1 MSIAPRVVSVRSL
14 PAGGWGSPKAPA
26 IYRAEFSPKRGGWV
40 WRLEEKALRGR
51 FQDKRHQ
58 YREWGVY
65 GSQKAARWAD
75 EEAEKRGLR
84 VMVGARHNDK
94 LTPKQVALLGLS

>member
-1 MSIAPRVVSVRSL
+1 MSIVPRVVSVRSL

-26 IYRAEFSPKRGGWV
+26 IYRAEYSTTRGAWV

-51 FQDKRHQ
+51 FRDKRHQ
-58 YREWGVY
+58 YRELGVY
-65 GSQKAARWAD
+65 GAQKAARWAD

-84 VMVGARHNDK
+84 VLAGARHNDK

>member
-1 MSIAPRVVSVRSL
+1 MSVVPCVVSVRFL

-26 IYRAEFSPKRGGWV
+26 IYRAEYSEKRGCWV

-51 FQDKRHQ
+51 FWDRSHQ
-58 YREWGVY
+58 YRELGVY
-65 GSQKAARWAD
+65 GAQKAARWAD
-75 EEAEKRGLR
+75 EEAKKRGLR
-84 VMVGARHNDK
+84 FMAGARHNDK

>member
-1 MSIAPRVVSVRSL
+1 MSVAPRVVSVRSL
-14 PAGGWGSPKAPA
+14 PAGGFGSPKAPA
-26 IYRAEFSPKRGGWV
+26 VYRAEYSPKRGAWV

-51 FQDKRHQ
+51 FRDRGQKM
-58 YREWGVY
+58 RELGVY

-75 EEAEKRGLR
+75 EEAQKRGLR
-84 VMVGARHNDK
+84 VMAGARHNNK